1 MPTKSEHTTEANIIK
16 PSNAVLVGCKEHTM
30 DEKGRVSLPSSFR
43 KVLQDTV
50 ILAPGQ
56 LRQVLIFTPE
66 EYTSW
71 LDALF
76 AKEGGYDPTN
86 LTHIK
91 RMDYFTSQSEM
102 VDIDKSGRIKV
113 PDHLRAIAELG
124 KEVIIFGSVSNASIW
139 NKDKWNEYMNYDPAE
154 DFFQN

>member
-1 MPTKSEHTTEANIIK
+1 MPIKSEHTTEANIAK

-30 DEKGRVSLPSSFR
+30 DEKGRVSLPLSFR

-56 LRQVLIFTPE
+56 LRQVLIFTPD

-86 LTHIK
+86 LKHIK

-113 PDHLRAIAELG
+113 PDHLREIADLG